1 MKKKLSVYF
10 ILFLSLIFISCN
22 PMKKNVMKDSCD
34 DMKEVVISES
44 NGKFALVVK
53 EEIFQATSKSDNG
66 GIRNITGYTEFR
78 LSSYDLNTGELLKRL
93 ELGEIRENECILLGM
108 TKSKLWYK
116 SIDSELSFHARDP
129 VTLDIIVTEKMVTDA
144 NPFLQNNIS
153 KPEWNSIQKFYGFD
167 NSIGMPVISD
177 NSGYLYSIDPVTLK
191 AEKIT
196 SSIMNIRYDEN
207 VLTSSVYLN
216 NNEVVYLSGNPRTRF
231 KYVNKD
237 FDEPSFLKGEIIK
250 SSTETEMPEEYL
262 LSNEF
267 KESVSKKN
275 PLRISRK
282 TEPEYSFAKGQIIT
296 NDKSIFILSRT
307 DVTDQAKVLISKV
320 KFDENYSPSLQWE
333 TVLDNI
339 FRDPDKALD
348 QSGFEMVF
356 SKGNPDLSTMRV
368 AYADNKLIF
377 IFMLKAV
384 CLDINSG
391 KILWSRDL

>member
-1 MKKKLSVYF
+1 MKKKLSVYL
-10 ILFLSLIFISCN
+10 ILFLSLIFTSCN
-22 PMKKNVMKDSCD
+22 LMKKNVMEDNCD

-66 GIRNITGYTEFR
+66 GIRQITGYTEYR
-78 LSSYDLNTGELLKRL
+78 LSGYDLNTGELLKRL
-93 ELGEIRENECILLGM
+93 ELGELRENECVLLGM
-108 TKSKLWYK
+108 TESKLWYK
-116 SIDSELSFHARDP
+116 SINSEFGFHARDP
-129 VTLDIIVTEKMVTDA
+129 VTLDVIVTEKMVIDA

-167 NSIGMPVISD
+167 NSKGMPIISD
-177 NSGYLYSIDPVTLK
+177 NSGYLYIIDPVTLK

-196 SSIMNIRYDEN
+196 SSIMNNRYDEN

-231 KYVNKD
+231 RYVNKD

-250 SSTETEMPEEYL
+250 SSSETNMPDEYL

-267 KESVSKKN
+267 KESASKKN
-275 PLRISRK
+275 PLRITRK
-282 TEPEYSFAKGQIIT
+282 TEPENTFAKGQIIT
-296 NDKSIFILSRT
+296 KDKSVFILSRT
-307 DVTDQAKVLISKV
+307 DVTDQAKVIISKV

-339 FRDPDKALD
+339 YREPEKALD
-348 QSGFEMVF
+348 QSSFDMVF

-368 AYADNKLIF
+368 TYADNKLIF
-377 IFMLKAV
+377 IFMLKAT
-384 CLDINSG
+384 CIDSDSG
-391 KILWSRDL
+391 RIIWSSDL